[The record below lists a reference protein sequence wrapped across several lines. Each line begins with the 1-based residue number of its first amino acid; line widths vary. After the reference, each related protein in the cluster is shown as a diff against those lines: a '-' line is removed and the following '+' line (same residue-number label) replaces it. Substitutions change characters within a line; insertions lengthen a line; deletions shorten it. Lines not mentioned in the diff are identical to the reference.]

1 MFACV
6 GAVACGS
13 FAFVAD
19 CTFVEICNLFFSPCD
34 RSWCVYPKV
43 TPHVVSTRHRDT
55 CISRSVVSSY
65 LVGRTWNMSLGF
77 ASRTSISCVSNTRL
91 VLCPR
96 WLRAILIFEVTYV
109 VSHVLAGLFMFNF
122 REQSSSTYLC
132 SQTQIGVFGSCSGVH
147 CSEHPRKLS
156 ESERLGV

>member
-1 MFACV
+1 
-6 GAVACGS
+6 
-13 FAFVAD
+13 
-19 CTFVEICNLFFSPCD
+19 
-34 RSWCVYPKV
+34 
-43 TPHVVSTRHRDT
+43 
-55 CISRSVVSSY
+55 
-65 LVGRTWNMSLGF
+65 MSLGF

-132 SQTQIGVFGSCSGVH
+132 SQTQIGVFGSCGGVH

-156 ESERLGV
+156 ESERVGVCCDSLLVEGLGPWLVKVLFLLQIACL